1 MANGKT
7 SGLGTWPVIGSR
19 QGNHHSL
26 AFHAKELK
34 KLGLTQGDV
43 LLLCAHGR
51 QTVAACDSGGREG
64 GLLLSKS
71 VRLSLAADEGD
82 EILAISD
89 FEAEEAGEVSLEIPS
104 AFAASWSSLAGGL
117 ELNKYLK
124 AMLDGTLLC
133 QGDLRNISFNGQT
146 WEFQISSIHSSKPK
160 SEEAWTGPWLAADK
174 TSLRVSTKSATR
186 NQNTSHRFGFAMVGG
201 LGAVIEELRE
211 AVQLPLQNPK
221 LYQQIGISP
230 PRGVILYG
238 PPGTGKTLLARS
250 LAEELECFCELLSAT
265 DLIGTG
271 VGESEER
278 IKAAFQNCRQQAFDR
293 GCGALLFI
301 DEIDAVCPKRDDASE
316 VERRMVAAFLTALDG
331 VHSGDSVSV
340 VVLGATNRPDAIDPA
355 LRRAGRL
362 EREIEVGVPN
372 SAERLEI
379 LRVQLSSLHHCLSDA
394 EQQELARRC
403 HGYVGA
409 DLRALCTNAARKAL
423 RAGKELVDL
432 DCCFEACRQVPPSA
446 LKELL
451 VEVPE
456 VRWDDIGGYDKTKD
470 ALKEAVEWPVQHSW
484 AFESMSMEAPR
495 GVLLYGPPGCSKTMM
510 AKAVATETEMN
521 FISVKGP
528 ELFSKYVGD
537 SERAVREVFRKAR
550 AASPCVIFFD
560 EVDSLGA
567 TRENEGGVA
576 SRVLAQLLAEMDG
589 IGIAKKRH
597 VVVLAATNRPQA
609 LDSAL
614 TRPGRFDRLVHVPLP
629 DQAAREAIF
638 QRQLSR
644 MQVSLDTPE
653 VGVSASA
660 FWASQTAGY
669 SGAEVVMV
677 CREAALLAIRKAIA
691 DGADAKVPCATTA
704 DFNCALRAVQ
714 PRITSEMAH
723 FYEDFERRMQRA

>member
-1 MANGKT
+1 MAAPSDSK
-7 SGLGTWPVIGSR
+7 GLTWRLLGARLGDRHI
-19 QGNHHSL
+19 L
-26 AFHAKELK
+26 ALPAKELK

-43 LLLCAHGR
+43 LLLRANGC
-51 QTVAACDSGGREG
+51 QTVAACEAGGREG
-64 GLLLSKS
+64 GLLLSS
-71 VRLSLAADEGD
+71 TARLSLAANDGD

-89 FEAEEAGEVSLEIPS
+89 FEAEEAAEICLEIS
-104 AFAASWSSLAGGL
+104 SVFAGAWSSMAGGL

-124 AMLDGTLLC
+124 AVLDGTLLC
-133 QGDLRNISFNGQT
+133 TGDIRNISLNGQA
-146 WEFQISSIHSSKPK
+146 WEIRISGIQGKAPLSKPRDADDWK
-160 SEEAWTGPWLAADK
+160 GPWLATKK
-174 TSLRVSTKSATR
+174 TSLRV
-186 NQNTSHRFGFAMVGG
+186 TSKAESRGEGSQKTDPWGFSLVGG
-201 LGAVIEELRE
+201 LSAVIEELRE
-211 AVQLPLQNPK
+211 AVQFPLQNPK
-221 LYQQIGISP
+221 LYRQMGISP
-230 PRGVILYG
+230 PRGVLLYG

-250 LAEELECFCELLSAT
+250 LAEELDCPCELMAAT
-265 DLIGTG
+265 DLVGTG

-278 IKAAFQNCRQQAFDR
+278 IKSAFESCRQQAFDR
-293 GCGALLFI
+293 GTGALLFI
-301 DEIDAVCPKRDDASE
+301 DEVDAVCPKRDDASE
-316 VERRMVAAFLTALDG
+316 VERRMVAAFLTALDE
-331 VHSGDSVSV
+331 VHSGDSV

-372 SAERLEI
+372 SEERLEI
-379 LRVQLSSLHHCLSDA
+379 LHVHLSKLRHSLSE
-394 EQQELARRC
+394 EQQRELARRC

-409 DLRALCTNAARKAL
+409 DLRALCTGAARGAL
-423 RAGKELVDL
+423 RRGKEQIDL
-432 DCCFEACRQVPPSA
+432 ECCFEACRQVPPSA

-456 VRWDDIGGYDKTKD
+456 VTWDDIGGYEKTKE
-470 ALKEAVEWPVQHSW
+470 ALKEAVEWPIQHAW

-528 ELFSKYVGD
+528 ELFSKYVGE

-560 EVDSLGA
+560 EVDSLGGS
-567 TRENEGGVA
+567 RESEGGGVA

-589 IGIAKKRH
+589 IGVTKKRH

-609 LDSAL
+609 LDAAL

-644 MQVSLDTPE
+644 MQVSLDIEAT
-653 VGVSASA
+653 
-660 FWASQTAGY
+660 FLASQTAGY

-691 DGADAKVPCATTA
+691 DGEGAKAPCATLA

-714 PRITSEMAH
+714 PRITTEMAQ
-723 FYEDFERRMQRA
+723 FYEDFERRMQRD